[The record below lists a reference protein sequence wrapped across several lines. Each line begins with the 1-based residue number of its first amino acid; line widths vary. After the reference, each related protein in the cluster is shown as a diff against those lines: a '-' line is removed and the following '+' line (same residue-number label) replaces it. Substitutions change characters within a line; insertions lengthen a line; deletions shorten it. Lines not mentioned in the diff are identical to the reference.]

1 MPRVPPAFVVAGV
14 FFAQAVVLL
23 GLVQWAPPLLV
34 FIAGPVAGA
43 VGAGACLAAKR
54 SHFAKPASEEPW
66 ALDAWG
72 SLLAGFALP
81 ALGLSVGPQASGTG
95 FLLVALLVG
104 LGTMALAGR

>member
-1 MPRVPPAFVVAGV
+1 MPPAFVVAGV

-23 GLVQWAPPLLV
+23 ALVLWASPLVV
-34 FIAGPVAGA
+34 FFAAPIAGA
-43 VGAGACLAAKR
+43 VGAGACLAARR

-72 SLLAGFALP
+72 SLLGGLALP
-81 ALGLSVGPQASGTG
+81 ALGLSVGPLASGTG